1 MWRRKI
7 AATCLQLMSKEV
19 MCPGRRVLPQIV
31 HKVLSRRREASHGH
45 CVINGNGA
53 NNTRLDK
60 GKSRVVRIGE
70 GFVVALAASM
80 VHMLQ
85 CVVCTSPLP
94 IQCRT
99 RSGSARM

>member
-94 IQCRT
+94 I
-99 RSGSARM
+99 